1 MATRGSSR
9 CCERPANRALRSR
22 LAFAAQ
28 AACDVDD
35 ERLSAL
41 IDLMLL
47 WLLAAGQAEWRLL
60 GSRRRSAAP
69 WGDPRLNS
77 Q

>member
-9 CCERPANRALRSR
+9 CCERPADRALRSR
-22 LAFAAQ
+22 LAVAAQ
-28 AACDVDD
+28 AACDVGD

-41 IDLMLL
+41 VDLMLL
-47 WLLAAGQAEWRLL
+47 WLLAAGRSDGDCAGLVVRAQHL
-60 GSRRRSAAP
+60 GAIGA
-69 WGDPRLNS
+69 